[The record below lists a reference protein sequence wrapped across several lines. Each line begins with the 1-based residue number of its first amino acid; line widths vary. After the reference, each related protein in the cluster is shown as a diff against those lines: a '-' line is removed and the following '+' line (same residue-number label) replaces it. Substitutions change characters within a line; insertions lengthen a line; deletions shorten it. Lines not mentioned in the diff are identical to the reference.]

1 MLCAASCA
9 IASEENTGVEC
20 TDAEC
25 GGGTL
30 WDGEDLSESHA
41 ALVCQHFAEG
51 CMVAGAGT
59 GIDVPTVGNPDR
71 NPHAVWAG
79 TGFCD

>member
-1 MLCAASCA
+1 MQNAEAEHFGTGKIYQNPMLRWCDN
-9 IASEENTGVEC
+9 I
-20 TDAEC
+20 
-25 GGGTL
+25 
-30 WDGEDLSESHA
+30 
-41 ALVCQHFAEG
+41 FAEG

-71 NPHAVWAG
+71 NPHAVWTG